1 MVPYLFPTLRIN
13 KVKLA
18 EHTYLNSDQTRIKNL
33 EGCWSAIEELTG
45 IEGSPKMF
53 RKTYST
59 YGRDLVGEDDAMI
72 VQDHLSKAVP
82 RKSYWKTTNKKR
94 KTISNKVATIF
105 TFPRAINQ

>member
-1 MVPYLFPTLRIN
+1 
-13 KVKLA
+13 
-18 EHTYLNSDQTRIKNL
+18 
-33 EGCWSAIEELTG
+33 
-45 IEGSPKMF
+45 MF

-82 RKSYWKTTNKKR
+82 RKSYWKTTNAKR